1 MNIQSFFETINELLL
16 FHIFSYG
23 ILETCTG
30 CLNYKEHIHAE
41 FSTCGL
47 FVCLFI
53 FRFLEH
59 KYSFNIKTYNICF
72 FFSIRVFFH
81 EHWRLTRQQGKG
93 GDRLLF
99 HSTTSTRSRTFRHL
113 FRTLQVRWLSH
124 IFKCTACIYQTAT
137 RWHLPPY
144 RITIYLIDDLRL
156 SFVCLRDNLILAF
169 CYKNLRQETDGFELA
184 STITLILQANRLT
197 KCASHN
203 ICDMK

>member
-1 MNIQSFFETINELLL
+1 MIFKRFCMNIQSFFETINELLL

-72 FFSIRVFFH
+72 FFLSGFSFTNTDDSQDSRGREGTVFYSILPLLPAH
-81 EHWRLTRQQGKG
+81 EHSDIYLELCRWDDYHIFLNAPLVFT
-93 GDRLLF
+93 RLLLDDIY
-99 HSTTSTRSRTFRHL
+99 HL
-113 FRTLQVRWLSH
+113 
-124 IFKCTACIYQTAT
+124 I
-137 RWHLPPY
+137 
-144 RITIYLIDDLRL
+144 
-156 SFVCLRDNLILAF
+156 
-169 CYKNLRQETDGFELA
+169 E
-184 STITLILQANRLT
+184 
-197 KCASHN
+197 
-203 ICDMK
+203 